1 MYGFY
6 RRNVCGTL
14 SLHEGGI
21 ILVQRISLAHGEGG
35 ELTHQLIQ
43 EVFVQSFGHSEQTQL
58 DAAIITGN
66 FKTIAVTTD
75 SYVVKPIFF
84 PGGNIGKLAITGT
97 VNDLAV
103 SGAIPQ
109 VITAGFIIE
118 EGFQLQDLKKVVFS
132 MAQEAENAGVKI
144 IAGDTKV
151 VEKGSIDGL
160 FINTTGIG
168 VIPEK
173 QRLKPET
180 IQEGDCI
187 IISGTIGDHGIS
199 ILSARQELGLFT
211 DVQSDCASLN
221 LLIKEL
227 LERVE
232 GIRIMR
238 DPTRGGL
245 ATTLVE
251 LCEDFH
257 FTAEIN
263 EDFIPVR
270 NEVQGACDILGY
282 EPLYLANEGKV
293 VIIVDAEHKEQ
304 ALHIL
309 KNHEKGKEASVI
321 GHVTSCHQQI
331 GKLLLK
337 TPVGTT
343 RRLQRLSG
351 MLLPRIC

>member
-1 MYGFY
+1 MIRKIG
-6 RRNVCGTL
+6 
-14 SLHEGGI
+14 
-21 ILVQRISLAHGEGG
+21 LAHGEGG

-43 EVFVQSFGHSEQTQL
+43 DVFIKSFGHGVQTKL
-58 DAAIITGN
+58 DSAIVPSPQKN
-66 FKTIAVTTD
+66 IAVSTD
-75 SYVVKPIFF
+75 SFVVKPIFF

-103 SGAIPQ
+103 SGAIPRF
-109 VITAGFIIE
+109 VTAGYILE
-118 EGFQLQDLKKVVFS
+118 EGFSIQNLKKIVHS
-132 MAQEAENAGVKI
+132 MAEEAERAGVHI

-151 VEKGSIDGL
+151 VEKGSVDGI

-168 VIPEK
+168 EVYEQQRPNPE
-173 QRLKPET
+173 E
-180 IQEGDCI
+180 INEGDAV

-199 ILSARQELGLFT
+199 ILSARQELGLIT

-221 LLIKEL
+221 HLIQEL
-227 LERVE
+227 IDNVSGLRV
-232 GIRIMR
+232 MR

-257 FTAEIN
+257 VIVELDEAA
-263 EDFIPVR
+263 IPVR
-270 NEVQGACDILGY
+270 KDVQGASDILGFD
-282 EPLYLANEGKV
+282 PLYLANEGKV
-293 VIIVDAEHKEQ
+293 VIIVDSNFAEKTIEVMKKN
-304 ALHIL
+304 ALGR
-309 KNHEKGKEASVI
+309 NACVI
-321 GHVTSCHQQI
+321 GQVSAKGS

-337 TPVGTT
+337 TPFGTT